1 MEETEVGLVDSAQEW
16 WLTINETH
24 MMEATSESAAALMVR
39 MMILL
44 ELSNRNRGRVQAVNV
59 GAIEGAIEGG
69 WCKAI

>member
-1 MEETEVGLVDSAQEW
+1 
-16 WLTINETH
+16 

-69 WCKAI
+69 